1 MIGLTRLSVSISEWE
16 RTLMS
21 GYFRPILLKK
31 SLRDFFPRTSVTDV
45 EIWFAQ
51 NQKEKLSWF
60 LCGNAKIE

>member
-1 MIGLTRLSVSISEWE
+1 
-16 RTLMS
+16 MS